1 MPRKHVSMVVKSFVV
16 RACMCVYVRVLCVNA
31 RVCAC
36 IVSVLCVR
44 VLAPFFSSFGFVLFG
59 ELFFQN
65 YF

>member
-1 MPRKHVSMVVKSFVV
+1 M
-16 RACMCVYVRVLCVNA
+16 YVRVCACIVRVCVRECA

-65 YF
+65 DF